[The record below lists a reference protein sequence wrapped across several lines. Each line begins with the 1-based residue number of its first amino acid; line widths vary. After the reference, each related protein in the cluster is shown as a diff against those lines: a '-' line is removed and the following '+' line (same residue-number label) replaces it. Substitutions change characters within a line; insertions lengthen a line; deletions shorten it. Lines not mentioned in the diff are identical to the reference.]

1 MIHSINNTILNLY
14 IISILTNNNL
24 SNSSIME
31 IKKQII
37 NILYHI

>member
-24 SNSSIME
+24 CNSSIME
-31 IKKQII
+31 IKK
-37 NILYHI
+37 